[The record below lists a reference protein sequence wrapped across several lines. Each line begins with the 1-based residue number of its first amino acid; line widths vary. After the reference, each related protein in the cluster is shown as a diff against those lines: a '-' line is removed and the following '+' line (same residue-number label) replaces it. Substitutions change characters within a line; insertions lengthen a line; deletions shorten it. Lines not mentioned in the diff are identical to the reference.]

1 MKNKNI
7 LWLYLFLFASMAD
20 FALIIKG
27 LDEAR
32 IYSKPLIVTSLIIYF
47 YLITKPISWTLLS
60 KAMMGALIFSL
71 IGDVLLL
78 WENLFIYG
86 LGAFLLAQVCYIIAF
101 KISQRNPNRIFNV
114 NFIRTFFF
122 NLPIYIAAAFVYFL
136 IHNNLGPLKIP
147 VVIYIIII
155 VSMVTTARER
165 FKRVN
170 PDSFW
175 QVFVGACFFFVSDG
189 MIAINKFYFE
199 FPEAGI
205 MIMGT
210 YVIAQ
215 LLIVMGIRS
224 YILRP
229 E

>member
-1 MKNKNI
+1 
-7 LWLYLFLFASMAD
+7 MAD

-32 IYSKPLIVTSLIIYF
+32 VYSKPLIVTSLIIYF

-122 NLPIYIAAAFVYFL
+122 NLPIYIAAAFVYF
-136 IHNNLGPLKIP
+136 P
-147 VVIYIIII
+147 
-155 VSMVTTARER
+155 
-165 FKRVN
+165 
-170 PDSFW
+170 
-175 QVFVGACFFFVSDG
+175 
-189 MIAINKFYFE
+189 
-199 FPEAGI
+199 
-205 MIMGT
+205 
-210 YVIAQ
+210 
-215 LLIVMGIRS
+215 
-224 YILRP
+224 
-229 E
+229 

>member
-1 MKNKNI
+1 
-7 LWLYLFLFASMAD
+7 MAD

-27 LDEAR
+27 LNEAR

-47 YLITKPISWTLLS
+47 YQITKPISWTLLS

-71 IGDVLLL
+71 LGDILLL

-136 IHNNLGPLKIP
+136 IHKNLGALKIP